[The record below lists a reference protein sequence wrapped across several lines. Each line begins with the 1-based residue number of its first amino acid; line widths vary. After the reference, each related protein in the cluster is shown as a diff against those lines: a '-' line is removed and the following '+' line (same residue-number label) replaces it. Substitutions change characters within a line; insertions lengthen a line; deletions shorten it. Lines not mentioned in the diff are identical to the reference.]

1 MSHWPQSSLWWGFP
15 MFYCKQS
22 LLQICGYIFLSK
34 PFCMC
39 RNGMCA
45 VCNLCLA
52 ILTPHSGRAL
62 FLSVD
67 LNKQTKT
74 LYSFHDLLTQ
84 ANLQILR
91 LYLLSAPPSDPF
103 LIAVGYFVGYMRK
116 RWGIDTF
123 GATKPT
129 VINCVS
135 SLELYLFKG
144 SCYFGQN
151 ANASLWGYAK

>member
-1 MSHWPQSSLWWGFP
+1 M
-15 MFYCKQS
+15 
-22 LLQICGYIFLSK
+22 
-34 PFCMC
+34 
-39 RNGMCA
+39 
-45 VCNLCLA
+45 CNLCLA

-116 RWGIDTF
+116 R
-123 GATKPT
+123 
-129 VINCVS
+129 
-135 SLELYLFKG
+135 
-144 SCYFGQN
+144 
-151 ANASLWGYAK
+151 